1 MKRYIRPFAE
11 VREIMLERARERRN
25 PFDHT
30 LPEESERVLNQLDT
44 TEYESWAKAWS
55 APGPAHEERAQDA
68 GRRGDRNTAR
78 DEYMLAYGY
87 YRVARYPCMNS
98 PAKQAA
104 YRKSQELFL
113 AAGRYMDP
121 PTERV
126 EMPFKGRSGEGTAS
140 IGIARIPKSNRPL
153 PVVVAW
159 GGIDS
164 FKEERRIEPF
174 LERGFAGLT
183 IDMPGVADAPLAGSE
198 DGERLWD
205 AVLDWIAAQ
214 PSLDEKKVVLWGGST
229 GGYWA
234 AKVAHTHRERLA
246 AVLEQGGAIHYAFQ
260 PEWIEESQHGEYPF
274 ELAETLACAFGS
286 AADGSY
292 ADGSSADSESS
303 ADGSSADGES
313 GFDYWVENAPKFSLL
328 TQGVLDQPCA
338 PMLCINGAKDSVF
351 PIADQYLLLE
361 HGSPKSIRVYDAG
374 HMGHTSRTMSDMVT
388 WVEETLDL
396 G

>member
-1 MKRYIRPFAE
+1 MKRYIRPFDE
-11 VREIMLERARERRN
+11 VRKILLERARERRN

-30 LPEESERVLNQLDT
+30 LPEEAERVLHRLDT
-44 TEYESWAKAWS
+44 TEYEAWAKAW
-55 APGPAHEERAQDA
+55 AAAGPAHEERAQEA
-68 GRRGDRNTAR
+68 ERRGDTNAAR
-78 DEYMLAYGY
+78 EEYLLAYGY

-113 AAGRYMDP
+113 KAGHYMDP
-121 PTERV
+121 PVQRV
-126 EMPFKGRSGEGTAS
+126 DMPFKGRPGEATAA
-140 IGIARIPKSNRPL
+140 IGLARIPKTDRPL

-174 LERGFAGLT
+174 LKRGFAGLT
-183 IDMPGVADAPLAGSE
+183 IDMPGVADAPLTGSE
-198 DGERLWD
+198 DAERLWD
-205 AVLDWIAAQ
+205 AVLDWIAGQ

-234 AKVAHTHRERLA
+234 AKVAHTHRQRLA

-260 PEWIEESQHGEYPF
+260 PNWIEQAQHGEYPF
-274 ELAETLACAFGS
+274 ELAETLACAFG
-286 AADGSY
+286 G
-292 ADGSSADSESS
+292 
-303 ADGSSADGES
+303 S

-328 TQGVLDQPCA
+328 AQGVLDQPCA
-338 PMLCINGAKDSVF
+338 PMLCINGAHDSVF

-361 HGSPKSIRVYDAG
+361 HGSPKAMRIYDAG
-374 HMGHTSRTMSDMVT
+374 HMGHTARTMADMLAWT
-388 WVEETLDL
+388 EATLKL
-396 G
+396 R